1 MLTSLK
7 VQTVLLLFVYHQFLA
22 QNSVRVFNE
31 HGTEGLSLFLAWSY
45 SWGENWGN
53 KGYILM
59 ARNKNN
65 ACGIANLASFPKM

>member
-1 MLTSLK
+1 MPS
-7 VQTVLLLFVYHQFLA
+7 VPSTVL
-22 QNSVRVFNE
+22 SVFMHKYLRVISICLDWF
-31 HGTEGLSLFLAWSY
+31 Y